1 MNSPQVPTRISV
13 ETLRLL
19 AADAFELE
27 PEDLT
32 EGASFYEELGVD
44 SIQRMEFVV
53 RLERRLG
60 VKFTDDEA
68 GGLDDLSHTFALLK
82 SRGIVVEP

>member
-60 VKFTDDEA
+60 VKFNDDEA
-68 GGLDDLSHTFALLK
+68 GGLDDLNHTFALLK